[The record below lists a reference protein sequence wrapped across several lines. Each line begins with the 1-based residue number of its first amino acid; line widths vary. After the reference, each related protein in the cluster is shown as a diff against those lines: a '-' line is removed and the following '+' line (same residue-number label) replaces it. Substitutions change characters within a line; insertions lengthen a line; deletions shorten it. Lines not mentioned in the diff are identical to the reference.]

1 MSWKIHGKV
10 VFNESWLSD
19 ERFKTWL
26 KQGNDCHK
34 AVCILCNTS
43 VIDITRKG
51 VSALLWHAVGS
62 KYKERLRTYNPISS
76 LCFMNEDVN
85 KDTPKAIST
94 PRVDSLM
101 SSVAVSHFEIYR
113 AMKVLWSHLSYR
125 SCLNLNELF
134 RKMFPESQ
142 VAKSFQLFKN
152 KMCLLCCFWFSPIF

>member
-1 MSWKIHGKV
+1 
-10 VFNESWLSD
+10 
-19 ERFKTWL
+19 
-26 KQGNDCHK
+26 
-34 AVCILCNTS
+34 
-43 VIDITRKG
+43 
-51 VSALLWHAVGS
+51 
-62 KYKERLRTYNPISS
+62 
-76 LCFMNEDVN
+76 MNEDVN

-142 VAKSFQLFKN
+142 VQSHFNFQKQNVLIMLF
-152 KMCLLCCFWFSPIF
+152 LV

>member
-34 AVCILCNTS
+34 AVCILCNNI
-43 VIDITRKG
+43 VIDITKLG
-51 VSALLWHAVGS
+51 VSALVSHTARA
-62 KYKERLRTYNPISS
+62 KHKERLITCNPISS
-76 LCFMNEDVN
+76 LCFMNKNVN
-85 KDTPKAIST
+85 KDTPKATNT
-94 PRVDSLM
+94 PQVDSLM
-101 SSVAVSHFEIYR
+101 SSVAVSHAEIYL
-113 AMKVLWSHLSYR
+113 AMKLLWSHLSYR